1 MAATKATREVSVA
14 TPESSRS
21 WKTVLREQ
29 GNRLTPQRE
38 VVLQAVEQLG
48 HATAD
53 DVQRTVSDQA
63 HTPNLSTIYR
73 TLALLEDLGV
83 IQHVNLADRTTV
95 YHSKAIPAHVHLASL
110 RTRQT
115 PNPTTSLP
123 SPSASSAATG
133 STPTSIASWSTAPA
147 ATAGRH
153 DGHRPKRTRHCHG
166 SVDQCRDSEGNGEI
180 QQHPPEEDG
189 HTEWND
195 RHPGRG
201 HGEVTRA
208 AAE

>member
-38 VVLQAVEQLG
+38 VVLQAVEELG

-95 YHSKAIPAHVHLASL
+95 YHSKAIPAHVHLACSRCGHVTDAQPDDFAALALSL
-110 RTRQT
+110 VRTYGFDADLDRLVVNGT
-115 PNPTTSLP
+115 
-123 SPSASSAATG
+123 
-133 STPTSIASWSTAPA
+133 
-147 ATAGRH
+147 
-153 DGHRPKRTRHCHG
+153 
-166 SVDQCRDSEGNGEI
+166 CRDCRE
-180 QQHPPEEDG
+180 
-189 HTEWND
+189 
-195 RHPGRG
+195 
-201 HGEVTRA
+201 A
-208 AAE
+208 

>member
-1 MAATKATREVSVA
+1 MAVTKATREVSVA

-38 VVLQAVEQLG
+38 VVLQAVEELG

-95 YHSKAIPAHVHLASL
+95 YHSKAIPAHVHLACSL
-110 RTRQT
+110 CGDVTDAQPDDFAALALSLVRTYGFDADLDRLVVNGT
-115 PNPTTSLP
+115 
-123 SPSASSAATG
+123 
-133 STPTSIASWSTAPA
+133 
-147 ATAGRH
+147 
-153 DGHRPKRTRHCHG
+153 
-166 SVDQCRDSEGNGEI
+166 CRDCRE
-180 QQHPPEEDG
+180 
-189 HTEWND
+189 
-195 RHPGRG
+195 
-201 HGEVTRA
+201 A
-208 AAE
+208 